1 MIYLMVLLNIF
12 LCNSYIYVELVEF
25 ICERF
30 LLQLIAVYITIKE
43 FILGTYGWA
52 VASSMDV

>member
-1 MIYLMVLLNIF
+1 M
-12 LCNSYIYVELVEF
+12 YVELVEF
-25 ICERF
+25 ICVRI
-30 LLQLIAVYITIKE
+30 LLQLIVVYVTIKE